1 MKIGF
6 FGTPKIASYCLER
19 LYKKYEILFIVTAED
34 KPSGRDMKIQFSP
47 VKNFAIEKNIP
58 FFQPVSL
65 KNEDLLSDL
74 KKYSADIYVVV
85 AYGKII
91 PEAIYNYP
99 PFKTINLHP
108 SLLPKYRGAAP
119 IQWAL
124 INGETLTGV
133 TVQRINDK
141 LDSGDIIL
149 QKNIEL
155 GISVNAKELYDMVLP
170 MGADLLLETIQN
182 FDSGSAVLSKQNED
196 DATYCSKIN
205 KETAR
210 IDWTKSAF
218 EIHNLVR
225 GLNPKPGAWSLFRG
239 KNFKIWKTIPAD
251 NKAELSL
258 KPGEAACYMKKRLL
272 IGTGSGLIEILEIQ
286 QETKKIMD
294 SVSFLNGCRLADGE
308 FFN

>member
-6 FGTPKIASYCLER
+6 FGTPEIASYCLER
-19 LYKKYEILFIVTAED
+19 LFEKHEILFIVTAED

-47 VKNFAIEKNIP
+47 VKTFAIEKNIP
-58 FFQPVSL
+58 LFQPVSL
-65 KNEDLLSDL
+65 RNEELLSDL
-74 KKYSADIYVVV
+74 KKYSADVYVVV

-99 PFKTINLHP
+99 PHKTMNLHP

-124 INGETLTGV
+124 INGETHTGI
-133 TVQRINDK
+133 TVQRINEK

-149 QKNIEL
+149 QKKIDL
-155 GISVNAKELYDMVLP
+155 GISINAKELYDMVLP
-170 MGADLLLETIQN
+170 MGAELLLEAIQN
-182 FDSGSAVLSKQNED
+182 FDSGTAVLSKQNED

-205 KETAR
+205 KEIAR

-225 GLNPKPGAWSLFRG
+225 GLNPKPGAWSIFRD

-251 NKAELSL
+251 NMAELSL
-258 KPGEAACYMKKRLL
+258 KPGEATCYLKKRLI

-294 SVSFLNGCRLADGE
+294 CISFLNGCRLETGE
-308 FFN
+308 YFH